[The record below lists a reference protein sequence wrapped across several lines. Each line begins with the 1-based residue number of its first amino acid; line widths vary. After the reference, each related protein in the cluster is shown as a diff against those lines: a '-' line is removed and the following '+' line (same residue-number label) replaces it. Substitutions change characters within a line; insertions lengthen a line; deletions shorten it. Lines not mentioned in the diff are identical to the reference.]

1 MALPFIFFN
10 LHPKISQNFQ
20 SLQASIR
27 RPRRVFFCPR
37 DLGAKQTWRLDTIAR
52 LLSEKVLTV
61 SHNNIHRPSAPEK
74 EVNQKENTLGKIA
87 KKATD
92 DAADFKVY
100 VYSDLGE
107 VLFHYVIFRDKE
119 NRDLSS
125 TIYRVSSVEL
135 GSPCLYNRGERSFGT
150 RKRCTFHSTLMTF
163 FLGECAGNSQ
173 R

>member
-1 MALPFIFFN
+1 M
-10 LHPKISQNFQ
+10 
-20 SLQASIR
+20 
-27 RPRRVFFCPR
+27 
-37 DLGAKQTWRLDTIAR
+37 
-52 LLSEKVLTV
+52 LTV

-125 TIYRVSSVEL
+125 KIYRVF
-135 GSPCLYNRGERSFGT
+135 FGGIGIT
-150 RKRCTFHSTLMTF
+150 MFIQSWRKVLRNTKKVHIS
-163 FLGECAGNSQ
+163 
-173 R
+173 